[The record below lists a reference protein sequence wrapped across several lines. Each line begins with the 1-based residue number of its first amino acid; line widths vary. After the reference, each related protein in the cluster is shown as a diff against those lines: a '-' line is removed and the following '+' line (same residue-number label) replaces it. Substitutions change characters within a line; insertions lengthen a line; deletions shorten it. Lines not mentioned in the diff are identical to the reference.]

1 MPRWQRIVA
10 ALVVYLIFG
19 LALPIGVVLWLIANY
34 ETAFVV
40 DQSALATPQA
50 AFAPGAS
57 IQHVRG
63 ALNTGRGATAVY
75 PDTSTVTIVR
85 EVSSPEATLDAYAAQ
100 LGSGTS
106 TSTSLGSFTQR
117 DMQLA
122 GGRVAR
128 VLGFGHT
135 ILAFVAP
142 NQRVLDALIART
154 PALRRNTRHGVGN
167 AVFDDHRV
175 SAILLFVGWFAVWT
189 IGAAIVLIRLAIPPV
204 SPAAGTPAVEPD
216 ELSRRL
222 LALADGKHPFTVT
235 ASGKPGE
242 YFVDWR
248 YDGGWEMAFS
258 RQHMR
263 KLVRIRLRL
272 DPATRTVDSTDFE
285 ADFVAS
291 SRNLPDPF
299 ASVQWHVSRGYT
311 FVDKEFASTG
321 AASYRFDIADMRR
334 PVVATITGAGWTYR
348 PRM

>member
-1 MPRWQRIVA
+1 MPRWQRVVA

-19 LALPIGVVLWLIANY
+19 LALPIGVLLWLIANY
-34 ETAFVV
+34 ETAFVL

-57 IQHVRG
+57 IQRVQG
-63 ALNTGRGATAVY
+63 ALGAGGGATAVY

-85 EVSSPEATLDAYAAQ
+85 GVSSPEAALDAYAAQ
-100 LGSGTS
+100 LGPATS
-106 TSTSLGSFTQR
+106 TSTTLGSYTQR

-122 GGRVAR
+122 NGRVAR
-128 VLGFGHT
+128 AFGFGKT

-142 NQRVLDALIART
+142 NRDALDALIART
-154 PALRRNTRHGVGN
+154 PALQRNTRHGIGN
-167 AVFDDHRV
+167 VVLDDHRV
-175 SAILLFVGWFAVWT
+175 SAILIFVGWFTVWT
-189 IGAAIVLIRLAIPPV
+189 IGAAIVLIRLALRPV
-204 SPAAGTPAVEPD
+204 SPAAGTPAVEPE

-222 LALADGKHPFTVT
+222 LALADGTHPFTVT

-248 YDGGWEMAFS
+248 YDGGWDMAFT
-258 RQHMR
+258 RQRMR

-285 ADFVAS
+285 SEFDAS
-291 SRNLPDPF
+291 SHTLPDPF

-311 FVDKEFASTG
+311 FVDKEFALTG
-321 AASYRFDIADMRR
+321 AGSYRFDIADMRR

-348 PRM
+348 PGM